1 MSKRRLRTKPGEM
14 PALRGPEEEG
24 DSGRD
29 RGGVASEV
37 RGKPESES
45 PKRCENSLSRMTKS
59 SS

>member
-1 MSKRRLRTKPGEM
+1 MRTKPGEKL
-14 PALRGPEEEG
+14 ALRGPEEEG

-45 PKRCENSLSRMTKS
+45 PKRYENSLSRMTKNS
-59 SS
+59 L